1 MAGSSPQHPV
11 PRRALVTGATGQ
23 DGSYLSELL
32 LEKGYEVVGT
42 SRDPEGP
49 AGRELL
55 QLLSTVRESRRRFRL
70 RALDLADARQVER
83 LVNDFQPHEIY
94 NLASQSH
101 VGQSFTAPFET
112 LEANASGTLAL
123 LESARRLLPRMSVR
137 IYQASS
143 SEMYGAAAQYPQNE
157 TTPFHPRSPYACA
170 KVCAFHLC
178 VLYRESYGL
187 FVSNG
192 ILFNHES
199 PRRDDGYVTRKITR
213 AAARIAAG
221 LDQELTLGNL
231 DVGRDWGYARDYV
244 DAMWRMLQYDHPDD
258 FCVATNEWRRLDEFL
273 DAAFSRVG
281 LRWQDYVRIDPALC
295 RPAEVTRL
303 QGDFSKAERL
313 LGWRPTTP
321 FADLVGMMVD
331 ADVAAISESK
341 VACTR

>member
-1 MAGSSPQHPV
+1 MAGNSPSKPA

-23 DGSYLSELL
+23 DGSYLCELL
-32 LEKGYEVVGT
+32 LDKGYEVVGT
-42 SRDPEGP
+42 SRDTNSP
-49 AGRELL
+49 AARRLA
-55 QLLSTVRESRRRFRL
+55 QILSSVRTARRKFRL
-70 RALDLADARQVER
+70 VALDLSDARAVER
-83 LVNDFQPHEIY
+83 LVSDFQPREIY

-101 VGQSFTAPFET
+101 VGQSFGSPFET
-112 LEANASGTLAL
+112 LATNAGGALTL
-123 LESARRLLPRMSVR
+123 LEAARRLPPGLGARL
-137 IYQASS
+137 YQASS
-143 SEMYGAAAQYPQNE
+143 SEMYGAAATYPQNE
-157 TTPFHPRSPYACA
+157 ATPFHPRSPYACA

-221 LDQELTLGNL
+221 LDRELTLGNL
-231 DVGRDWGYARDYV
+231 DVGRDWGYAKDYV
-244 DAMWRMLQYDHPDD
+244 DAMWRMLQHDRPDD
-258 FCVATNEWRRLDEFL
+258 FCIATNEWRRLDEFL
-273 DAAFSRVG
+273 EAAFSRVD
-281 LRWQDYVRIDPALC
+281 LHWQDYVRIDPDLC

-303 QGDFSKAERL
+303 QGDYSKAEREL
-313 LGWRPTTP
+313 DWRPTTS

-331 ADVAAISESK
+331 ADGAAVSESK